1 MTGAISKGN
10 RVKIDLDEDAGGA
23 PVELHEA
30 LEGGIIEHDG
40 KADIIDADGDPRDK
54 LPDRARKNSNGS
66 VTLPLLYPQTLTLR
80 KDGKVKEE
88 LYAELTF
95 HRLRGE
101 DQMAIANTSSERS
114 AIVAFARSTRTRELV
129 MEALFK
135 KMDLADISDGGQ
147 VLNHF
152 LTSGQKT
159 GR

>member
-1 MTGAISKGN
+1 MNGAISKGT

-30 LEGGIIEHDG
+30 SSGDIIEHDG

-54 LPDRARKNSNGS
+54 LPDRAIKNSNGS
-66 VTLPLLYPQTLTLR
+66 VTLPLLFPQSLTLR

-88 LYAELTF
+88 AYTELTF

-101 DQMAIANTSSERS
+101 DQMAMANTSEEKQVV
-114 AIVAFARSTRTRELV
+114 VAFARSTRTREMV
-129 MEALFK
+129 MEALYK
-135 KMDLADISDGGQ
+135 KMDLADIADAGR

>member
-1 MTGAISKGN
+1 MTGAISKAT

-23 PVELHEA
+23 PVELNDA
-30 LEGGIIEHDG
+30 SSGDIIEHDG
-40 KADIIDADGDPRDK
+40 KSDIIDADGDPRDK
-54 LPDRARKNSNGS
+54 LPDRARKNSDGS

-88 LYAELTF
+88 NYAELRF
-95 HRLRGE
+95 YRLRGE
-101 DQMAIANTSSERS
+101 DQMAMANTSEDKQVV
-114 AIVAFARSTRTRELV
+114 VAFARSTRTREMV

-135 KMDLADISDGGQ
+135 KMDLADIADGGR

-152 LTSGQKT
+152 LTSGPTT